1 MCDICGIRP
10 ATVEVEVVEGGERK
24 ILHLCERDYARLSGG
39 GWFSPWDSLF
49 EEFFFP
55 RRLRDREAVDIGEYL
70 SDHARE
76 LLQRAARLAVD
87 YGKKEMDTE
96 HVLYALTE
104 SEVVREI
111 LREFKLA
118 PEDIRG
124 YIEHN
129 APRGTFK
136 AEKGETVRVG
146 MSPRVKAVLESAF
159 HVAREFGHSYVGPEH
174 LLIGLIEEPDGL
186 AGDLLRKYG
195 LTPEAVRQKVVKVVG
210 RGAEEG
216 KVERRS
222 STPTLDK
229 FSRDLTE
236 LARQGKLDPVIGR
249 AKEIETVIEILS
261 RRKKNNPVL
270 IGEPGVGKTAIV
282 EGLAQRIVR
291 GEVPEILRN
300 KRLVELNVNSLV
312 AGTKYRGEFEERVKA
327 ILDEILAHQDE
338 LILFIDEIHTIV
350 GAGQAEGGMDLA
362 NAFKP
367 ALARGDLHL
376 IAATTLNEYPKYID
390 KDAALERR

>member
-1 MCDICGIRP
+1 
-10 ATVEVEVVEGGERK
+10 
-24 ILHLCERDYARLSGG
+24 
-39 GWFSPWDSLF
+39 
-49 EEFFFP
+49 
-55 RRLRDREAVDIGEYL
+55 
-70 SDHARE
+70 
-76 LLQRAARLAVD
+76 
-87 YGKKEMDTE
+87 
-96 HVLYALTE
+96 
-104 SEVVREI
+104 
-111 LREFKLA
+111 
-118 PEDIRG
+118 
-124 YIEHN
+124 
-129 APRGTFK
+129 
-136 AEKGETVRVG
+136 
-146 MSPRVKAVLESAF
+146 
-159 HVAREFGHSYVGPEH
+159 
-174 LLIGLIEEPDGL
+174 
-186 AGDLLRKYG
+186 
-195 LTPEAVRQKVVKVVG
+195 VKVVG

-367 ALARGDLHL
+367 ALARGELHL
-376 IAATTLNEYPKYID
+376 IGATTLNEYQK
-390 KDAALERR
+390 